1 MNIEQ
6 RSVGNVRVLS
16 IIGDITMKGNDQ
28 LVVTRL
34 LTVFD
39 CFDEESAALASFD
52 PRAGPPGETSRRRG
66 EAAPGRVDARGPL

>member
-6 RSVGNVRVLS
+6 RKVGNVQVLS
-16 IIGDITMKGNDQ
+16 VAGDITMKGNDQ

-39 CFDEESAALASFD
+39 FDEESAALASFD
-52 PRAGPPGETSRRRG
+52 TRAGPPGETSWKHG
-66 EAAPGRVDARGPL
+66 EAAPKRVDTRGGR